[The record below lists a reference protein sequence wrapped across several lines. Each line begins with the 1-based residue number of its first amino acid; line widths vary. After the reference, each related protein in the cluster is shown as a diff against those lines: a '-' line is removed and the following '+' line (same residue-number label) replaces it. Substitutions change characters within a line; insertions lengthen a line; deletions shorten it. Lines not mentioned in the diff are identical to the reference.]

1 MSQNEPGAMEKAKGM
16 MKEAAGSVMGDE
28 EMKAEGRTER
38 EGSSTEQEGSSTE
51 QEGSS
56 TEGHK
61 EYYRRVIRESMERS
75 GLG

>member
-1 MSQNEPGAMEKAKGM
+1 MEKAKGM
-16 MKEAAGSVMGDE
+16 AKEAAGAVMGDE
-28 EMKAEGRTER
+28 EMKAEGRVER
-38 EGSSTEQEGSSTE
+38 EGDT
-51 QEGSS
+51 

>member
-1 MSQNEPGAMEKAKGM
+1 MSENEPGAMEKVKGM
-16 MKEAAGSVMGDE
+16 VKEAAGSVLGDE
-28 EMKAEGRTER
+28 KMKAEGRAEREGSTTER
-38 EGSSTEQEGSSTE
+38 EGST
-51 QEGSS
+51 

>member
-38 EGSSTEQEGSSTE
+38 EGGTER
-51 QEGSS
+51 EGSS